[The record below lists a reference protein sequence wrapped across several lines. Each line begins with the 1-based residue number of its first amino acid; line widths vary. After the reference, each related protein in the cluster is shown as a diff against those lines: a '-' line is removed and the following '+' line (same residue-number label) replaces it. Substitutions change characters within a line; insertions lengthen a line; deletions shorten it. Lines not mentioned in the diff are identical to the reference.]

1 VTVSAANEYRDMIPG
16 KVVRFSKAE
25 DLEIAEILQQQG
37 GIVDGTD
44 NYDWATTAQELVS
57 GGKLGAEKNG
67 SMIQRRAG
75 DLQRILG
82 WT

>member
-1 VTVSAANEYRDMIPG
+1 MTVSAANEYRDMIPG

-44 NYDWATTAQELVS
+44 NYDWATTAQELVCCS
-57 GGKLGAEKNG
+57 VLQGTGQPRQTSL
-67 SMIQRRAG
+67 MQWRAASA
-75 DLQRILG
+75 
-82 WT
+82 